1 MKYILLE
8 KNFIMK
14 ANRNFNKFN
23 KFKNKNY
30 DKQNI
35 KQPIKIPE
43 LYYLSYFLKDSKK
56 DGNKNKIKKSI
67 VLYNSVYYFL
77 YSIRICLLSGYW
89 WH

>member
-30 DKQNI
+30 DKPNI
-35 KQPIKIPE
+35 RQPIKIPE

-56 DGNKNKIKKSI
+56 DGNKNKIKKYRLEDSSF
-67 VLYNSVYYFL
+67 NFL
-77 YSIRICLLSGYW
+77 NFNVFMLN
-89 WH
+89 

>member
-1 MKYILLE
+1 
-8 KNFIMK
+8 MK

-30 DKQNI
+30 DKPNI

-56 DGNKNKIKKSI
+56 DGNKNRLF
-67 VLYNSVYYFL
+67 V
-77 YSIRICLLSGYW
+77 
-89 WH
+89 